1 MKRLT
6 FLSLALFAL
15 MAVASGEEHRL
26 KIRLAVAPI
35 DWSAAEAWKMPEGF
49 QAGIYEKLVKKLVDT
64 GRFTV
69 LEREALNALLKEQ
82 AIKEAN
88 TGQPQHGKLVPAQAL
103 LQGKI
108 TDFEVAE
115 RGGGAGITVSGI
127 TLGGSSKQA
136 TVSINVR
143 LFDVDTSEVL
153 ATETSTGKSSA
164 GGLSVGLNIGST
176 YSDFNA
182 FQSSPLGKATST
194 AIDRTVELVMKKMER
209 QPWSCKVADF
219 DASDKEVAI
228 NAGIEAGV
236 RVGDRFEVDRVSK
249 VIKDPDT
256 GQIIGRRTHRVGSV
270 IVSRVEKNIT
280 FCALADGDA
289 PEVGDSVTEPAKP

>member
-1 MKRLT
+1 MKRSA
-6 FLSLALFAL
+6 FLSLALVAL
-15 MAVASGEEHRL
+15 TAAAMGQDHRL

-35 DWSAAEAWKMPEGF
+35 DWSAAESWKMPEGF
-49 QAGIYEKLVKKLVDT
+49 QAGIYEKLVKKLVET

-69 LEREALNALLKEQ
+69 LEREALDALMKEQ
-82 AIKEAN
+82 AIKEEN
-88 TGQPQHGKLVPAQAL
+88 TGLSQHGKVVPAQAL

-115 RGGGAGITVSGI
+115 RGGGADITVSGI

-153 ATETSTGKSSA
+153 STETSTGKASA

-182 FQSSPLGKATST
+182 FQSSPLGKATTT
-194 AIDRTVELVMKKMER
+194 AIDRAVELVMKKMDR

-228 NAGIEAGV
+228 NAGKESGV
-236 RVGDRFEVDRVSK
+236 RVGDKFDIARTTK

-256 GQIIGRRTHRVGSV
+256 GQIIGRRTHRVGS
-270 IVSRVEKNIT
+270 IVVTRIEKNIA
-280 FCALADGDA
+280 FCSLTDGDP
-289 PEVGDSVTEPAKP
+289 PEVGDTVTEPAR